1 MTELSPSDRILRW
14 SLQHRLQHLALM
26 VSVGVLILTGFPIK
40 YSHTGWGRAMA
51 GWFGGFDSLLNVHLG
66 AAALMVLA
74 GVYHIV
80 YVLYYW
86 WRHGPT
92 WDMMPGRKDI
102 ADAVHH
108 ALWLVGLR
116 QDRPRYGRYSYL
128 EKFEYFAV
136 FWGFVVMG
144 GSGLVILFP
153 GVATHYM
160 PRWAVDA
167 LRVVHSNE
175 AFVALLSLAF
185 GHFFAVHFAPGVF
198 PGSMVWLDG
207 TTTVAHMAE
216 EHPLELEAMG
226 IAAPPEHHAVTARE
240 RLILIMEMV
249 GYTLVTFILLDTFI
263 PMFISAVAKP

>member
-1 MTELSPSDRILRW
+1 MTELSPQDRILRW
-14 SLQHRLQHLALM
+14 SWQHRLQHLGLL

-40 YSHTGWGRAMA
+40 YAYTTWGRTMA
-51 GWFGGFDSLLNVHLG
+51 GLFGGFDHLLDVHLA
-66 AAALMVLA
+66 AAALMVVA
-74 GVYHIV
+74 GLYHIGYIV
-80 YVLYYW
+80 YYW
-86 WRHGPT
+86 LRHGPT
-92 WDMMPGRKDI
+92 WDMIPGLKDVR
-102 ADAVHH
+102 DAVHH

-116 QDRPRYGRYSYL
+116 PDRPRYGRYSYL

-144 GSGLVILFP
+144 GSGIVILFP
-153 GVATHYM
+153 GFASQYM

-198 PGSMVWLDG
+198 PGSTVWLDG

-226 IAAPPEHHAVTARE
+226 IAVPEVQHTTTAGQ
-240 RLILIMEMV
+240 RLLLIAEMI
-249 GYTLVTFILLDTFI
+249 GYTLVTFILLDTFV
-263 PMFISAVAKP
+263 PMFINAVAKP